1 MPKDTAATAS
11 SSGSGADAA
20 GGEAIYSSD
29 GLPPLPAPVPPV
41 TSSGATDDADNV
53 LDSDHVSPAAA
64 FEVFGGK
71 AYLRPG
77 GGGGGRSVATGNLV
91 AGSSSGTRTGLPVEP
106 PLVRLARLSAE
117 LSELER
123 DLETTS
129 TSSAAAAGAVSSEEL
144 TQLARDLSS
153 RLEVL
158 SNQHGIVAGTG
169 SGNSRTLSDNLTRL
183 VREELA
189 KASSSDAASAAA
201 ASESG
206 GGGIVYELYASSA
219 TGHVGPTSA
228 ASAASEASIA
238 ERLGRIERA
247 VGSTSSASAIVSTSA
262 ASGGES
268 DSGSGRSVL
277 ERLEGAE
284 RMAGRVD
291 AKALDAAAARAKV
304 IRADL
309 EAAAKAKT
317 KLSAALST
325 LSADD
330 ARTISDLHTQL
341 QDLEGV
347 SAHLPAITS
356 RLQDLSALHLQASTF
371 ATRLTS
377 VENATREAERL
388 LRGVEDAVSKVE
400 DGWKAN
406 ASAVESNVAALDER
420 IKSLS

>member
-41 TSSGATDDADNV
+41 ASSGATDDADNV

-77 GGGGGRSVATGNLV
+77 GGGGRSVATGNLV
-91 AGSSSGTRTGLPVEP
+91 AGSSSGTRTGLSVEP

-123 DLETTS
+123 DLETTTTS
-129 TSSAAAAGAVSSEEL
+129 TSSTAAGAVSSEEL
-144 TQLARDLSS
+144 TQLARELSS
-153 RLEVL
+153 RLDVL

-169 SGNSRTLSDNLTRL
+169 GNNNRTLSDNLTRL

-189 KASSSDAASAAA
+189 KASSSSSDTASAAA
-201 ASESG
+201 ATSESG
-206 GGGIVYELYASSA
+206 AGGIVYELYASSA

-247 VGSTSSASAIVSTSA
+247 VGSSNASAIVSTSA

-277 ERLEGAE
+277 ERLEEAE

-304 IRADL
+304 IRCVHVG
-309 EAAAKAKT
+309 
-317 KLSAALST
+317 
-325 LSADD
+325 
-330 ARTISDLHTQL
+330 LHAY
-341 QDLEGV
+341 
-347 SAHLPAITS
+347 SI
-356 RLQDLSALHLQASTF
+356 
-371 ATRLTS
+371 
-377 VENATREAERL
+377 
-388 LRGVEDAVSKVE
+388 AVRIIVIVCV
-400 DGWKAN
+400 WLF
-406 ASAVESNVAALDER
+406 VACSIL
-420 IKSLS
+420 I

>member
-20 GGEAIYSSD
+20 GGEAVYSSD

-53 LDSDHVSPAAA
+53 LDSDHVSPTAA

-77 GGGGGRSVATGNLV
+77 GGGGRSVATGNIV
-91 AGSSSGTRTGLPVEP
+91 AGSSSGTRTGLLVEP

-123 DLETTS
+123 DLETT
-129 TSSAAAAGAVSSEEL
+129 TSSSSSAAAGAVSSEEL
-144 TQLARDLSS
+144 TQLARELSS

-158 SNQHGIVAGTG
+158 SNQHGIVAGTTG
-169 SGNSRTLSDNLTRL
+169 SGNSRALSDNLTRL

-201 ASESG
+201 SSSESG

-304 IRADL
+304 IR
-309 EAAAKAKT
+309 
-317 KLSAALST
+317 
-325 LSADD
+325 
-330 ARTISDLHTQL
+330 
-341 QDLEGV
+341 
-347 SAHLPAITS
+347 
-356 RLQDLSALHLQASTF
+356 
-371 ATRLTS
+371 
-377 VENATREAERL
+377 
-388 LRGVEDAVSKVE
+388 
-400 DGWKAN
+400 
-406 ASAVESNVAALDER
+406 
-420 IKSLS
+420 

>member
-29 GLPPLPAPVPPV
+29 GLPPLPAPAPPV
-41 TSSGATDDADNV
+41 ASSGATDDADNV

-123 DLETTS
+123 DLETTT

-144 TQLARDLSS
+144 TQLARELSS

-304 IRADL
+304 IRCVHVG
-309 EAAAKAKT
+309 
-317 KLSAALST
+317 
-325 LSADD
+325 
-330 ARTISDLHTQL
+330 LHAYSIAVHIIVMC
-341 QDLEGV
+341 GV
-347 SAHLPAITS
+347 WL
-356 RLQDLSALHLQASTF
+356 F
-371 ATRLTS
+371 
-377 VENATREAERL
+377 
-388 LRGVEDAVSKVE
+388 
-400 DGWKAN
+400 
-406 ASAVESNVAALDER
+406 VACSIL
-420 IKSLS
+420 I

>member
-41 TSSGATDDADNV
+41 ISSGAIGDADNV

-71 AYLRPG
+71 AYLRP

-123 DLETTS
+123 DLDTTTTS
-129 TSSAAAAGAVSSEEL
+129 TAAAGAVSSEEL
-144 TQLARDLSS
+144 TQLAMELSS

-169 SGNSRTLSDNLTRL
+169 GNNNRTLSDNLTRL

-189 KASSSDAASAAA
+189 KASSSSSDTASAAA
-201 ASESG
+201 ATSESG
-206 GGGIVYELYASSA
+206 AGGIVYELYASSA
-219 TGHVGPTSA
+219 TGLLGPTSA

-284 RMAGRVD
+284 RMVGRVD

-304 IRADL
+304 IRCVHVGLHAYSIAVHIL
-309 EAAAKAKT
+309 
-317 KLSAALST
+317 LSLCVFGF
-325 LSADD
+325 L
-330 ARTISDLHTQL
+330 LH
-341 QDLEGV
+341 
-347 SAHLPAITS
+347 PA
-356 RLQDLSALHLQASTF
+356 F
-371 ATRLTS
+371 
-377 VENATREAERL
+377 
-388 LRGVEDAVSKVE
+388 
-400 DGWKAN
+400 
-406 ASAVESNVAALDER
+406 
-420 IKSLS
+420 

>member
-77 GGGGGRSVATGNLV
+77 GGGGGRSVATGNIV
-91 AGSSSGTRTGLPVEP
+91 AGSSSGTRTGLSVEP

-123 DLETTS
+123 DLETTT

-144 TQLARDLSS
+144 TQLARELSS

-268 DSGSGRSVL
+268 DSRSGRSVL

-330 ARTISDLHTQL
+330 ARIISDLHTQL

-388 LRGVEDAVSKVE
+388 LRGVEEAVSKVE